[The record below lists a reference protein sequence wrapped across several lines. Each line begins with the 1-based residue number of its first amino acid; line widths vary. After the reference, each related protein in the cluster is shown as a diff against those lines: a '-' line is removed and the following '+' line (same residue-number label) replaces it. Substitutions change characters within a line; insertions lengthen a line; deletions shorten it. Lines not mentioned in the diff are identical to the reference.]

1 MTRPVDLVDIFKD
14 LVRLDTTNPPGNE
27 MIAVE
32 YLASILDAHG
42 IASEI
47 VEPEPSRASIVAR
60 IGPESGPPPVILIS
74 HLDVVAADSGEWTHP
89 PFDAVERDGIIYGR
103 GTLDTKYLTAI
114 ELGALLALRE
124 DELDRPVYLVATA
137 DEEQG
142 SSLGMP
148 HVADRWAE
156 AFAGGVVINE
166 GGGFY
171 VEHPAGPFHLCTVGE
186 KGRCRFTVTLRGTP
200 GPASFPAADPAM
212 AKLLALL
219 DRMAAREFP
228 PESNPVSARYEELL
242 ERSWEHPFLRAFREY
257 NRRDAFIL
265 KRFDA
270 GSQANVLAHEIAF
283 EAELQLLPSRDRA
296 YAEALLAE
304 VFEGLDAEWEVAEFR
319 PGFVSRLDGEA
330 FASLERGAREHLDGA
345 RLLPGFALGQTDG
358 RFLGALGC
366 DVYGF
371 GPVTRAVPFS
381 EVLTLVHQT
390 DERISRESIGVG
402 AAILERLIRDL
413 GKVSA

>member
-27 MIAVE
+27 RIAAD
-32 YLASILDAHG
+32 YLASILAEYG

-60 IGPESGPPPVILIS
+60 IGPERGKPPVVLIS
-74 HLDVVAADSGEWTHP
+74 HLDVVAAEPAEWTHP

-114 ELGALLALRE
+114 ELGALLALR
-124 DELDRPVYLVATA
+124 DAELDRPVYFVATA

-148 HVADRWAE
+148 HVADRWAD
-156 AFAGGVVINE
+156 AFAGGVVVNE

-171 VEHPAGPFHLCTVGE
+171 VEHPAGPFHLCTAGE
-186 KGRCRFTVTLRGTP
+186 KGRCRFAVTLRGSA
-200 GPASFPAADPAM
+200 GPSSFPADDPAM
-212 AKLLALL
+212 PKLVALL

-228 PESNPVSARYEELL
+228 PEENAVSARYDELL
-242 ERSWEHPFLRAFREY
+242 DGSWEHPFLRSFREY

-270 GSQANVLAHEIAF
+270 GSQVNVLPHEITF
-283 EAELQLLPSRDRA
+283 EAELQLLPSHDRA
-296 YAEALLAE
+296 YAEAVLAE
-304 VFEGLDAEWEVAEFR
+304 VFGGLDVEWEIAEFR
-319 PGFVSRLDGEA
+319 PGFISSLDGEA

-381 EVLTLVHQT
+381 EVLTLVHQI
-390 DERISRESIGVG
+390 DEKISRESIDVG
-402 AAILERLIRDL
+402 TEILERLIRDL

>member
-1 MTRPVDLVDIFKD
+1 MTRPVDLVDILKD

-27 MIAVE
+27 AIAVD
-32 YLASILDAHG
+32 YLASLLADFG

-47 VEPEPSRASIVAR
+47 VEPEPTRASIVAR
-60 IGPESGPPPVILIS
+60 IGPEAGKPPVILIS
-74 HLDVVAADSGEWTHP
+74 HLDVVAADPDEWTHP
-89 PFDAVERDGIIYGR
+89 PFEAVERDGIIYGR

-114 ELGALLALRE
+114 ELGALLALRDE
-124 DELDRPVYLVATA
+124 ELDRPVYFVATA

-142 SSLGMP
+142 SALGMP
-148 HVADRWAE
+148 HVAERWAD
-156 AFAGGVVINE
+156 AFAGGTVINE

-171 VEHPAGPFHLCTVGE
+171 VEHPAGPIHLCTAGE

-200 GPASFPAADPAM
+200 GPSSFPADDPAVP
-212 AKLLALL
+212 KLFALL
-219 DRMAAREFP
+219 ERMAAREFG
-228 PESNPVSARYEELL
+228 PEPNPVSARYEELL
-242 ERSWEHPFLRAFREY
+242 DGSWDHPFLRAFREY
-257 NRRDAFIL
+257 NRRDTFIL

-270 GSQANVLAHEIAF
+270 GSQANVLPREITF

-296 YAEALLAE
+296 YAEAVIAE
-304 VFEGLDAEWEVAEFR
+304 VFQGLDAEWEVAEFR
-319 PGFVSRLDGEA
+319 PGFVSDLDGEA
-330 FASLERGAREHLDGA
+330 FASLERGAREHLGGA
-345 RLLPGFALGQTDG
+345 RVLPGFALGQTDG

-371 GPVTRAVPFS
+371 GPVTREVPFS
-381 EVLTLVHQT
+381 QVLTLVHQT

-402 AAILERLIRDL
+402 TAILEQLIRDL

>member
-1 MTRPVDLVDIFKD
+1 MTRPVDLVDIFKA

-27 MIAVE
+27 VIATD
-32 YLASILDAHG
+32 YLASLLADHG
-42 IASEI
+42 IGSEI
-47 VEPEPSRASIVAR
+47 VEPEPTRASIVAR
-60 IGPESGPPPVILIS
+60 IGPERGKPPIVLIS
-74 HLDVVAADSGEWTHP
+74 HLDVVAADPREWTHP
-89 PFDAVERDGIIYGR
+89 PFDAAERDGIIYGR

-114 ELGALLALRE
+114 ELGALLALRD
-124 DELDRPVYLVATA
+124 DELDRPVFFVATA

-148 HVADRWAE
+148 VVAERWSD
-156 AFAGGVVINE
+156 AFAGGTVVNE

-171 VEHPAGPFHLCTVGE
+171 VEHPAGPFHLCTAGE
-186 KGRCRFTVTLRGTP
+186 KGRCRFTVTLRGAP

-212 AKLLALL
+212 PKLMALL
-219 DRMAAREFP
+219 ERMAACEFA
-228 PESNPVSARYEELL
+228 PESNAVSERYDELL
-242 ERSWEHPFLRAFREY
+242 DGSWEHPFLRAFREY
-257 NRRDAFIL
+257 NRRDTFIL

-270 GSQANVLAHEIAF
+270 GSQANVLPHEITF
-283 EAELQLLPSRDRA
+283 EAEFQLLPARDRA
-296 YAEALLAE
+296 YAEAVLAE
-304 VFEGLDAEWEVAEFR
+304 VFHGLDAEWEVVEFR
-319 PGFVSRLDGEA
+319 PGFVSDLDGEA

-390 DERISRESIGVG
+390 DERISRESIAVG
-402 AAILERLIRDL
+402 TAILERLIRDL
-413 GKVSA
+413 GKVPA

>member
-1 MTRPVDLVDIFKD
+1 MTPAVDLVDILKD

-27 MIAVE
+27 VIATD
-32 YLASILDAHG
+32 YLARVLADHG
-42 IASEI
+42 IESEV
-47 VEPEPSRASIVAR
+47 VEPEPSRTSIVAR
-60 IGPESGPPPVILIS
+60 IGPEVGKPPIVLIS
-74 HLDVVAADSGEWTHP
+74 HLDVVAADPAEWTHP

-114 ELGALLALRE
+114 ELGALLALR
-124 DELDRPVYLVATA
+124 DEPLDRPVYFVATA

-148 HVADRWAE
+148 HVAERWAD
-156 AFAGGVVINE
+156 ALAGGVVINE

-171 VEHPAGPFHLCTVGE
+171 VEHPAGPFHLCTAGE
-186 KGRCRFTVTLRGTP
+186 KGRCRFTVTLRGAP
-200 GPASFPAADPAM
+200 GPASFPSTDPAM
-212 AKLLALL
+212 PKLMALL
-219 DRMAAREFP
+219 ERMAAREFP
-228 PESNPVSARYEELL
+228 PETNPVSARYDALL
-242 ERSWEHPFLRAFREY
+242 DGRWDHPFLRAFREY
-257 NRRDAFIL
+257 NRREAFIL
-265 KRFDA
+265 KRFGA
-270 GSQANVLAHEIAF
+270 GSQVNVLPHEIAF

-296 YAEALLAE
+296 YAEAVLAE
-304 VFEGLDAEWEVAEFR
+304 VFDGLDAEWEIVEFR
-319 PGFVSRLDGEA
+319 PGFTSDLDGEA

-371 GPVTRAVPFS
+371 GPVTRSVPFS

-390 DERISRESIGVG
+390 DEKISRESIGIG
-402 AAILERLIRDL
+402 AEILEQLIRDL